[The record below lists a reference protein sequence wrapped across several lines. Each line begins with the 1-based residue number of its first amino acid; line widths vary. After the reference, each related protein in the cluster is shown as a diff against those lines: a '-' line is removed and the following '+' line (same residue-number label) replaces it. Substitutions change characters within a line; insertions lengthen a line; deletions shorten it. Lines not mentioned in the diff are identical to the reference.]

1 VTDLLLPYRK
11 DGALDAPLIATAI
24 HAGHDVRPE
33 VAERLALE
41 EGARLREEDPFT
53 DRWTAVA
60 PLRVIGTVSRFE
72 VDLNRPREGAVYL
85 TPEQAWGL
93 EVWKAPLPPPVVEG
107 SLRRYDAFY
116 ADMRRLLDEAERRFG
131 RFVVFDLHSY
141 NHRRGGPG
149 ASPADPA
156 GNPQVNVG
164 TGSMPA
170 NWAPV
175 VDRFVAEM
183 RAFDY
188 PGGRLD
194 VRENV
199 KFRGGHF
206 ATWIHQQYPT
216 SGCALAIELK
226 KFFMDEWT
234 GEPFP
239 AHLTA
244 IERALAAA
252 AAGVLE
258 ALGSPS
264 QLPSPTPSPR
274 EQGTGNREQSPLA
287 RTRERES
294 GGEGQSGEDR
304 GR

>member
-11 DGALDAPLIATAI
+11 EGALESPLIATAI
-24 HAGHDVRPE
+24 HAGHAVRPE
-33 VAERLALE
+33 VAERLALDE
-41 EGARLREEDPFT
+41 DARLREEDPFT

-72 VDLNRPREGAVYL
+72 VDLNRPREGAVYI

-93 EVWKAPLPPPVVEG
+93 EVWTDPLPDPVVEG

-141 NHRRGGPG
+141 NHRRDGPG

-156 GNPQVNVG
+156 GNPEVNVG
-164 TGSMPA
+164 TGSMDRA
-170 NWAPV
+170 QWAPV

-188 PGGRLD
+188 PGRRLD

-206 ATWIHQQYPT
+206 PAWIHQQYPT
-216 SGCALAIELK
+216 SGCAIAIELK

-234 GEPFP
+234 GEPF
-239 AHLTA
+239 ATHLEA

-258 ALGSPS
+258 ALGP
-264 QLPSPTPSPR
+264 PSPGPSPAR
-274 EQGTGNREQSPLA
+274 GEGRSTTGDPRPVPPLP
-287 RTRERES
+287 ES
-294 GGEGQSGEDR
+294 GEGVR
-304 GR
+304 G